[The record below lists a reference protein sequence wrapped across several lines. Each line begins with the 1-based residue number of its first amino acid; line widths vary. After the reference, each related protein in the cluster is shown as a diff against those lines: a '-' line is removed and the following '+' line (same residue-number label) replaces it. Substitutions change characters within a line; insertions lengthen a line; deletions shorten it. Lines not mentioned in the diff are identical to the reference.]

1 MTEDQL
7 LYFTSIV
14 ECGSYSEAALD
25 LNISQ
30 STISKQVAQLES
42 ELNVKLFDRST
53 RKASLTQEGEALY
66 PEAAA
71 LLTQSR
77 CQRIFLH
84 SLQISQAGRRSL
96 CRAAGNHGEVR

>member
-53 RKASLTQEGEALY
+53 RKASLTQPWRQKKDRYHRTAVCRQ
-66 PEAAA
+66 PQ
-71 LLTQSR
+71 LLCSD
-77 CQRIFLH
+77 LH
-84 SLQISQAGRRSL
+84 I
-96 CRAAGNHGEVR
+96 

>member
-30 STISKQVAQLES
+30 STISKTGRTA
-42 ELNVKLFDRST
+42 
-53 RKASLTQEGEALY
+53 GE
-66 PEAAA
+66 
-71 LLTQSR
+71 
-77 CQRIFLH
+77 
-84 SLQISQAGRRSL
+84 
-96 CRAAGNHGEVR
+96 